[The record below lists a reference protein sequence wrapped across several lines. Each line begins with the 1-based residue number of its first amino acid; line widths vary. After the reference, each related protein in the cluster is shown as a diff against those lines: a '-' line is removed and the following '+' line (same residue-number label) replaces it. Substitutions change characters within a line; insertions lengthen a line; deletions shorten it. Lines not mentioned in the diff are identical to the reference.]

1 MKSIALALAFITLLS
16 IPRASSSWAAEQG
29 NLSMD
34 NATRTRI
41 VTAAVA
47 AAAKRGGEWQ
57 AADVGVEPAE
67 IPGLDRNGCIFMV
80 AINNTHVKDFI
91 LLYYA
96 LLPDGRIAG
105 ADITGNA
112 AAATVLRVCSQ
123 QADANWWA
131 DVVACLSEDATG
143 VMPVIYGVPN
153 VFADLVRAGLDVKPP
168 TLARSEGATTVE
180 FFARPLEL
188 QWPLHIKATLPDQ
201 GDLMIIVKRLRP
213 PGPRDDGE

>member
-1 MKSIALALAFITLLS
+1 
-16 IPRASSSWAAEQG
+16 
-29 NLSMD
+29 MD
-34 NATRTRI
+34 NAARTRI
-41 VTAAVA
+41 VNAAVA
-47 AAAKRGGEWQ
+47 AASSRRSKWQ
-57 AADVGVEPAE
+57 AADIGVNPTS

-80 AINNTHVKDFI
+80 AHNPHVKDGI

-96 LLPDGRIAG
+96 FLPDGRIAG
-105 ADITGNA
+105 VDITGNA
-112 AAATVLRVCSQ
+112 AAATVLRLCGE